1 MLLHD
6 ARRATRVD
14 PEGTFV
20 TLEQQDRSRWDAA
33 EIAEGLRLLPAT
45 PGPYQLQ
52 AAIAACH
59 ATAAS
64 VAATDWPRIVG
75 LYDDL
80 LRFTASPVVR
90 LNRAVAVAMADSPT
104 TGLALVEELVE
115 SGELANYHLLPATRA
130 DLLRR
135 QGSFAL
141 AAQAY
146 EEALALASTDVERA
160 YLRARLDEVK
170 S

>member
-1 MLLHD
+1 
-6 ARRATRVD
+6 
-14 PEGTFV
+14 
-20 TLEQQDRSRWDAA
+20 
-33 EIAEGLRLLPAT
+33 
-45 PGPYQLQ
+45 
-52 AAIAACH
+52 
-59 ATAAS
+59 
-64 VAATDWPRIVG
+64 
-75 LYDDL
+75 
-80 LRFTASPVVR
+80 
-90 LNRAVAVAMADSPT
+90 MADSPT
-104 TGLALVEELVE
+104 TGLALVEEIAE